1 MAVET
6 NKFQAESKELLNLMI
21 NSIYSNKEIFLREL
35 ISNASDAI
43 DKRRFE
49 SLNSNGKIPL
59 VENPEIEIIPN
70 KVEHTLTIKD
80 DGIGMSHDEL
90 ISNIGT
96 IAKSGSKEFISKLK
110 EAENNKD
117 LDIIG
122 QFGVGFY
129 SAFMVA
135 KKIVIETK
143 GLNEKSGYRFESE
156 GSDTYT
162 IEEISKE
169 EVGTSITLYLKDDKD
184 EEKYSTYLDYPTIEY
199 LVEKYSN
206 YIKYPIKMCEHI
218 KEPKKDKDGK
228 YLENEYDEKDEVK
241 TLNSMV
247 PLWKKPK
254 KDVKDE
260 DLNSFY
266 KNNFHDYLNP
276 LHSIQ
281 INVEGL
287 LSYQSLI
294 FIPSHLRNEV
304 YNRDE
309 AGLSLY
315 AKNVFIVDKCKELLP
330 HYLFFLEGIVDSND
344 LSLNISREML
354 QQDRNITRI
363 RDNIENK
370 VVANLKDLKE
380 KDKEKYAKIFDL
392 FGSSLKY
399 GIYENYGM
407 KNDLLKDLLVYKSLN
422 HDNEYIDLK
431 TYVSEM
437 KENQKA
443 IYFASGSSIE
453 EIKLSPEL
461 EKFKKDGIDVLFFD
475 KDVDEFAINTLRE
488 YETHL
493 FKSISTL
500 GEEDLNEEEKKKLEE
515 LNINFKRQLD
525 DIKEALKDKV
535 SDVKFS
541 TKLVNSPVS
550 LSSKEGITLNME
562 KILNNLNRENNGFKS
577 EKVLEINPDHD
588 LFKAIKELKARGMN
602 VTATA
607 VYDLMQAYMALE
619 AGADYIAP
627 YVNRIGNLGSDPF
640 ELIHELSSRIEVDG
654 YDCKILA
661 ASFKGVQQVRD
672 AFNSGSHA
680 ITAPVAV
687 LNQIFKNPN
696 IEKAV
701 ADFNNDW
708 YAMYG
713 EGKGICDL

>member
-1 MAVET
+1 MAIET

-59 VENPEIEIIPN
+59 LENPEIDIIPN
-70 KVEHTLTIKD
+70 KNEHTLTIKD
-80 DGIGMSHDEL
+80 NGIGMSHDEL
-90 ISNIGT
+90 INNIGT

-110 EAENNKD
+110 EAKENNE

-135 KKIVIETK
+135 KKVVIETK
-143 GLNEKSGYRFESE
+143 GLNETSGYRFESD

-162 IEEISKE
+162 IEEISKD

-206 YIKYPIKMCEHI
+206 YIKYPIKMSEHT

-228 YLENEYDEKDEVK
+228 YIDNEYDERDEVK

-254 KDVKDE
+254 KDIKDE
-260 DLNSFY
+260 DLKNFY
-266 KNNFHDYLNP
+266 KNNFHDYLDP

-287 LSYQSLI
+287 LSYQALI

-315 AKNVFIVDKCKELLP
+315 AKNVFIMDKCKELLP

-370 VVANLKDLKE
+370 VVANLKELKE
-380 KDKEKYAKIFDL
+380 KDKEKYAKFFNL
-392 FGSSLKY
+392 FGSSIKY

-422 HDNEYIDLK
+422 HDSEYIDLK

-437 KENQKA
+437 KENQKV

-461 EKFKKDGIDVLFFD
+461 ERFKKDGIDVLFFD
-475 KDVDEFAINTLRE
+475 KDVDEFAINALRE
-488 YETHL
+488 YDTHM
-493 FKSISTL
+493 FKSISTSS
-500 GEEDLNEEEKKKLEE
+500 EEDLNEDEKKKLED
-515 LNINFKRQLD
+515 LNINYKRQLD

-550 LSSKEGITLNME
+550 LSSKDGITLNME

-577 EKVLEINPDHD
+577 EKVLEINPDH
-588 LFKAIKELKARGMN
+588 E
-602 VTATA
+602 
-607 VYDLMQAYMALE
+607 
-619 AGADYIAP
+619 
-627 YVNRIGNLGSDPF
+627 
-640 ELIHELSSRIEVDG
+640 
-654 YDCKILA
+654 
-661 ASFKGVQQVRD
+661 
-672 AFNSGSHA
+672 
-680 ITAPVAV
+680 
-687 LNQIFKNPN
+687 IFKKLSTLSDDEVKEYSKLLYSEACLLNGLD
-696 IEKAV
+696 IENKEEFASLL
-701 ADFNNDW
+701 N
-708 YAMYG
+708 
-713 EGKGICDL
+713 KLLLK

>member
-1 MAVET
+1 MAIET

-59 VENPEIEIIPN
+59 LENPEIDIIPN
-70 KVEHTLTIKD
+70 KNEHTLTIKD
-80 DGIGMSHDEL
+80 NGIGMSHDEL
-90 ISNIGT
+90 INNIGT

-110 EAENNKD
+110 EAKENNE

-135 KKIVIETK
+135 KKVVIETK
-143 GLNEKSGYRFESE
+143 GLNETSGYRFESD

-162 IEEISKE
+162 IEEISKD

-206 YIKYPIKMCEHI
+206 YIKYPIKMSEHI

-228 YLENEYDEKDEVK
+228 YIDNEYDERDEVK

-254 KDVKDE
+254 KDIKDE
-260 DLNSFY
+260 DLKNFY
-266 KNNFHDYLNP
+266 KNNFHDYLDP

-287 LSYQSLI
+287 LSYQALI

-315 AKNVFIVDKCKELLP
+315 AKNVFIMDKCKELLP

-370 VVANLKDLKE
+370 VVANLKELKE
-380 KDKEKYAKIFDL
+380 KDKEKYAKFFDL
-392 FGSSLKY
+392 FGSSIKY

-422 HDNEYIDLK
+422 HDSEYIDLK

-437 KENQKA
+437 KENQKV

-461 EKFKKDGIDVLFFD
+461 ERFKKDGIDVLFFD
-475 KDVDEFAINTLRE
+475 KDVDEFAINALRE
-488 YETHL
+488 YDTHM
-493 FKSISTL
+493 FKSISTSS
-500 GEEDLNEEEKKKLEE
+500 EEDLNEDEKKKLED
-515 LNINFKRQLD
+515 LNINYKRQLD

-550 LSSKEGITLNME
+550 LSSKDGITLNME

-577 EKVLEINPDHD
+577 EKVLEINPDH
-588 LFKAIKELKARGMN
+588 E
-602 VTATA
+602 
-607 VYDLMQAYMALE
+607 
-619 AGADYIAP
+619 
-627 YVNRIGNLGSDPF
+627 
-640 ELIHELSSRIEVDG
+640 
-654 YDCKILA
+654 
-661 ASFKGVQQVRD
+661 
-672 AFNSGSHA
+672 
-680 ITAPVAV
+680 
-687 LNQIFKNPN
+687 IFKKLSTLSDDEVKEYSKLLYSEACLLNGLD
-696 IEKAV
+696 IENKEEFASLL
-701 ADFNNDW
+701 N
-708 YAMYG
+708 
-713 EGKGICDL
+713 KLLLK

>member
-1 MAVET
+1 MAIET

-49 SLNSNGKIPL
+49 SLNSKGKIPL
-59 VENPEIEIIPN
+59 LENPEIDIIPN
-70 KVEHTLTIKD
+70 KNEHTLTIKD
-80 DGIGMSHDEL
+80 NGIGMSHDEL
-90 ISNIGT
+90 INNIGT

-110 EAENNKD
+110 EAKENNE

-135 KKIVIETK
+135 KKVVIETK
-143 GLNEKSGYRFESE
+143 GLNETSGYRFESD

-162 IEEISKE
+162 IEEISKD

-206 YIKYPIKMCEHI
+206 YIKYPIKMSEHI

-228 YLENEYDEKDEVK
+228 YIDNEYDERDEVK

-254 KDVKDE
+254 KDIKDE
-260 DLNSFY
+260 DLKNFY
-266 KNNFHDYLNP
+266 KNNFHDYLDP

-287 LSYQSLI
+287 LSYQALI

-315 AKNVFIVDKCKELLP
+315 AKNVFIMDKCKELLP

-370 VVANLKDLKE
+370 VVANLKELKE
-380 KDKEKYAKIFDL
+380 KDKEKYAKFFDL
-392 FGSSLKY
+392 FGSSIKY

-422 HDNEYIDLK
+422 HDSEYIDLK

-437 KENQKA
+437 KENQKV

-461 EKFKKDGIDVLFFD
+461 ERFKKDGIDVLFFD
-475 KDVDEFAINTLRE
+475 KDVDEFAINALRE
-488 YETHL
+488 YDTHM
-493 FKSISTL
+493 FKSISTSS
-500 GEEDLNEEEKKKLEE
+500 EEDLNEDEKKKLED
-515 LNINFKRQLD
+515 LNINYKRQLD

-550 LSSKEGITLNME
+550 LSSKDGITLNME

-577 EKVLEINPDHD
+577 EKVLEINPDH
-588 LFKAIKELKARGMN
+588 E
-602 VTATA
+602 
-607 VYDLMQAYMALE
+607 
-619 AGADYIAP
+619 
-627 YVNRIGNLGSDPF
+627 
-640 ELIHELSSRIEVDG
+640 
-654 YDCKILA
+654 
-661 ASFKGVQQVRD
+661 
-672 AFNSGSHA
+672 
-680 ITAPVAV
+680 
-687 LNQIFKNPN
+687 IFKKLSTLSDDEVKEYSKLLYSEACLLNGLD
-696 IEKAV
+696 IENKEEFASLL
-701 ADFNNDW
+701 N
-708 YAMYG
+708 
-713 EGKGICDL
+713 KLLLK

>member
-96 IAKSGSKEFISKLK
+96 IAKSGSKEFIAKLK

-247 PLWKKPK
+247 PLWKKSK

-266 KNNFHDYLNP
+266 KNNFHDYLDP

-493 FKSISTL
+493 FKSISTSS
-500 GEEDLNEEEKKKLEE
+500 EEDLNEEEKKKLEE

-562 KILNNLNRENNGFKS
+562 KILNNLNKENNGFKS
-577 EKVLEINPDHD
+577 EKVLEINPDH
-588 LFKAIKELKARGMN
+588 E
-602 VTATA
+602 
-607 VYDLMQAYMALE
+607 
-619 AGADYIAP
+619 
-627 YVNRIGNLGSDPF
+627 
-640 ELIHELSSRIEVDG
+640 
-654 YDCKILA
+654 
-661 ASFKGVQQVRD
+661 
-672 AFNSGSHA
+672 
-680 ITAPVAV
+680 
-687 LNQIFKNPN
+687 IFKKLATLNDDEVKEYSKLLYN
-696 IEKAV
+696 EACLLNGLDIENKEEFATLL
-701 ADFNNDW
+701 N
-708 YAMYG
+708 
-713 EGKGICDL
+713 KLLLK

>member
-1 MAVET
+1 MAIET

-59 VENPEIEIIPN
+59 LENPEIDIIPN
-70 KVEHTLTIKD
+70 KNEHTLTIKD
-80 DGIGMSHDEL
+80 NGIGMSHDEL
-90 ISNIGT
+90 INNIGT

-110 EAENNKD
+110 EAKENNE

-135 KKIVIETK
+135 KKVVIETK
-143 GLNEKSGYRFESE
+143 GLNETSGYRFESD

-162 IEEISKE
+162 IEEISKD
-169 EVGTSITLYLKDDKD
+169 EVGTSITLYFKDDKD

-206 YIKYPIKMCEHI
+206 YIKYPIKMSEHI

-228 YLENEYDEKDEVK
+228 YIDNEYDERDEVK

-254 KDVKDE
+254 KDIKDE
-260 DLNSFY
+260 DLKNFY
-266 KNNFHDYLNP
+266 KNNFHDYLDP

-287 LSYQSLI
+287 LSYQALI
-294 FIPSHLRNEV
+294 FIPSHLRNEA

-315 AKNVFIVDKCKELLP
+315 AKNVFIMDKCKELLP

-354 QQDRNITRI
+354 QQDRNIARI

-370 VVANLKDLKE
+370 VVANLKELKE
-380 KDKEKYAKIFDL
+380 KDKEKYAKFFDL
-392 FGSSLKY
+392 FGSSIKY

-422 HDNEYIDLK
+422 HDSEYIDLK

-437 KENQKA
+437 KENQKV

-461 EKFKKDGIDVLFFD
+461 ERFKKDGIDVLFFD
-475 KDVDEFAINTLRE
+475 KDVDEFAINALRE
-488 YETHL
+488 YDTHM
-493 FKSISTL
+493 FKSISTSS
-500 GEEDLNEEEKKKLEE
+500 EEDLNEDEKKKLED
-515 LNINFKRQLD
+515 LNINYKRQLD

-550 LSSKEGITLNME
+550 LSSKDGITLNME

-577 EKVLEINPDHD
+577 EKVLEINPDH
-588 LFKAIKELKARGMN
+588 E
-602 VTATA
+602 
-607 VYDLMQAYMALE
+607 
-619 AGADYIAP
+619 
-627 YVNRIGNLGSDPF
+627 
-640 ELIHELSSRIEVDG
+640 
-654 YDCKILA
+654 
-661 ASFKGVQQVRD
+661 
-672 AFNSGSHA
+672 
-680 ITAPVAV
+680 
-687 LNQIFKNPN
+687 IFKKLSTLGDDEVKEYSKLLYSEACLLNGLD
-696 IEKAV
+696 IENKEEFASLL
-701 ADFNNDW
+701 N
-708 YAMYG
+708 
-713 EGKGICDL
+713 KLLLK

>member
-1 MAVET
+1 MAIET

-59 VENPEIEIIPN
+59 LENPEIDIIPN
-70 KVEHTLTIKD
+70 KNEHTLTIKD
-80 DGIGMSHDEL
+80 NGIGMSHDEL
-90 ISNIGT
+90 IKNIGT

-110 EAENNKD
+110 EAKENNE

-135 KKIVIETK
+135 KKVVIETK
-143 GLNEKSGYRFESE
+143 GLNETSGYRFESD

-162 IEEISKE
+162 IEEISKA

-206 YIKYPIKMCEHI
+206 YIKYPIKMSEHI

-228 YLENEYDEKDEVK
+228 YIDNEYDERDEVK

-254 KDVKDE
+254 KDIKDE
-260 DLNSFY
+260 DLNNFY
-266 KNNFHDYLNP
+266 KNNFHDYLDP

-287 LSYQSLI
+287 LSYQALI

-315 AKNVFIVDKCKELLP
+315 AKNVFIMDKCKELLP

-370 VVANLKDLKE
+370 VVANLKELKE
-380 KDKEKYAKIFDL
+380 KDKEKYAKFFDL
-392 FGSSLKY
+392 FGSSIKY

-422 HDNEYIDLK
+422 HDSEYIDLK

-437 KENQKA
+437 KENQKV

-461 EKFKKDGIDVLFFD
+461 ERFKKDGIDVLFFD
-475 KDVDEFAINTLRE
+475 KDVDEFAINALRE
-488 YETHL
+488 YDTHM
-493 FKSISTL
+493 FKSISTSS
-500 GEEDLNEEEKKKLEE
+500 EEDLNEDEKKKLED
-515 LNINFKRQLD
+515 LNINYKRQLD

-550 LSSKEGITLNME
+550 LSSKDGITLNME

-577 EKVLEINPDHD
+577 EKVLEINPDH
-588 LFKAIKELKARGMN
+588 E
-602 VTATA
+602 
-607 VYDLMQAYMALE
+607 
-619 AGADYIAP
+619 
-627 YVNRIGNLGSDPF
+627 
-640 ELIHELSSRIEVDG
+640 
-654 YDCKILA
+654 
-661 ASFKGVQQVRD
+661 
-672 AFNSGSHA
+672 
-680 ITAPVAV
+680 
-687 LNQIFKNPN
+687 IFKKLSTLSDDEVKEYSKLLYSEACLLNGLD
-696 IEKAV
+696 IENKEEFASLL
-701 ADFNNDW
+701 N
-708 YAMYG
+708 
-713 EGKGICDL
+713 KLLLK

>member
-577 EKVLEINPDHD
+577 EKVLEINPDH
-588 LFKAIKELKARGMN
+588 E
-602 VTATA
+602 
-607 VYDLMQAYMALE
+607 
-619 AGADYIAP
+619 
-627 YVNRIGNLGSDPF
+627 
-640 ELIHELSSRIEVDG
+640 
-654 YDCKILA
+654 
-661 ASFKGVQQVRD
+661 
-672 AFNSGSHA
+672 
-680 ITAPVAV
+680 
-687 LNQIFKNPN
+687 IFKKLVTLNDDEVKEYSKLLYN
-696 IEKAV
+696 EACLLNGLDIENKDEFATLL
-701 ADFNNDW
+701 N
-708 YAMYG
+708 
-713 EGKGICDL
+713 KLLLK

>member
-59 VENPEIEIIPN
+59 VENLEIEIIPN

-577 EKVLEINPDHD
+577 EKVLEINPDH
-588 LFKAIKELKARGMN
+588 E
-602 VTATA
+602 
-607 VYDLMQAYMALE
+607 
-619 AGADYIAP
+619 
-627 YVNRIGNLGSDPF
+627 
-640 ELIHELSSRIEVDG
+640 
-654 YDCKILA
+654 
-661 ASFKGVQQVRD
+661 
-672 AFNSGSHA
+672 
-680 ITAPVAV
+680 
-687 LNQIFKNPN
+687 IFKKLATLNDDEVKEYSKLLYN
-696 IEKAV
+696 EACLLNGLDIENKDEFATLL
-701 ADFNNDW
+701 N
-708 YAMYG
+708 
-713 EGKGICDL
+713 KLLLK

>member
-525 DIKEALKDKV
+525 DMKEALKDKV

-577 EKVLEINPDHD
+577 EKVLEINPDH
-588 LFKAIKELKARGMN
+588 E
-602 VTATA
+602 
-607 VYDLMQAYMALE
+607 
-619 AGADYIAP
+619 
-627 YVNRIGNLGSDPF
+627 
-640 ELIHELSSRIEVDG
+640 
-654 YDCKILA
+654 
-661 ASFKGVQQVRD
+661 
-672 AFNSGSHA
+672 
-680 ITAPVAV
+680 
-687 LNQIFKNPN
+687 IFKKLATLNDDEVKEYSKLLYN
-696 IEKAV
+696 EACLLNGLDIENKDEFATLL
-701 ADFNNDW
+701 N
-708 YAMYG
+708 
-713 EGKGICDL
+713 KLLLK

>member
-59 VENPEIEIIPN
+59 IENPEIEIIPN
-70 KVEHTLTIKD
+70 KTEHTLTIKD

-96 IAKSGSKEFISKLK
+96 IAKSGSKEFIAKLK

-266 KNNFHDYLNP
+266 KNNFHDYLDP

-315 AKNVFIVDKCKELLP
+315 AKNVFIVDKCIELLP

-493 FKSISTL
+493 FKSISTSS
-500 GEEDLNEEEKKKLEE
+500 EEDLNEEEKKKLEE

-577 EKVLEINPDHD
+577 EKVLEINPDH
-588 LFKAIKELKARGMN
+588 E
-602 VTATA
+602 
-607 VYDLMQAYMALE
+607 
-619 AGADYIAP
+619 
-627 YVNRIGNLGSDPF
+627 
-640 ELIHELSSRIEVDG
+640 
-654 YDCKILA
+654 
-661 ASFKGVQQVRD
+661 
-672 AFNSGSHA
+672 
-680 ITAPVAV
+680 
-687 LNQIFKNPN
+687 IFKKLATLNDDEVKEYSKLLYN
-696 IEKAV
+696 EACLLNGLDIENKEEFATLL
-701 ADFNNDW
+701 N
-708 YAMYG
+708 
-713 EGKGICDL
+713 KLLLK

>member
-260 DLNSFY
+260 DLDSFY

-577 EKVLEINPDHD
+577 EKVLEINPDH
-588 LFKAIKELKARGMN
+588 E
-602 VTATA
+602 
-607 VYDLMQAYMALE
+607 
-619 AGADYIAP
+619 
-627 YVNRIGNLGSDPF
+627 
-640 ELIHELSSRIEVDG
+640 
-654 YDCKILA
+654 
-661 ASFKGVQQVRD
+661 
-672 AFNSGSHA
+672 
-680 ITAPVAV
+680 
-687 LNQIFKNPN
+687 IFKKLATLNDDEVKEYSKLLYN
-696 IEKAV
+696 EACLLNGLDIENKEEFAILL
-701 ADFNNDW
+701 N
-708 YAMYG
+708 
-713 EGKGICDL
+713 KLLLK

>member
-70 KVEHTLTIKD
+70 KAEHTLTIKD

-266 KNNFHDYLNP
+266 KNNFHDYLDP

-493 FKSISTL
+493 FKSISTSS
-500 GEEDLNEEEKKKLEE
+500 EEDLNEEEKKKLDE

-577 EKVLEINPDHD
+577 EKVLEINPDH
-588 LFKAIKELKARGMN
+588 E
-602 VTATA
+602 
-607 VYDLMQAYMALE
+607 
-619 AGADYIAP
+619 
-627 YVNRIGNLGSDPF
+627 
-640 ELIHELSSRIEVDG
+640 
-654 YDCKILA
+654 
-661 ASFKGVQQVRD
+661 
-672 AFNSGSHA
+672 
-680 ITAPVAV
+680 
-687 LNQIFKNPN
+687 IFKKLSTLNDDEVKEYSKLLYN
-696 IEKAV
+696 EACLLNGLDIENKDEFATLL
-701 ADFNNDW
+701 N
-708 YAMYG
+708 
-713 EGKGICDL
+713 KLLLK

>member
-247 PLWKKPK
+247 PLWKKSK

-525 DIKEALKDKV
+525 DIKEVLKDKV

-577 EKVLEINPDHD
+577 EKVLEINPDHEIFRKLATLND
-588 LFKAIKELKARGMN
+588 DEVKEYSKLLYNEACLLNGLDIENKDEFATLLNKLLLK
-602 VTATA
+602 
-607 VYDLMQAYMALE
+607 
-619 AGADYIAP
+619 
-627 YVNRIGNLGSDPF
+627 
-640 ELIHELSSRIEVDG
+640 
-654 YDCKILA
+654 
-661 ASFKGVQQVRD
+661 
-672 AFNSGSHA
+672 
-680 ITAPVAV
+680 
-687 LNQIFKNPN
+687 
-696 IEKAV
+696 
-701 ADFNNDW
+701 
-708 YAMYG
+708 
-713 EGKGICDL
+713 

>member
-1 MAVET
+1 MAIET

-49 SLNSNGKIPL
+49 SLNSKGKIPL
-59 VENPEIEIIPN
+59 LENPEIDIIPN
-70 KVEHTLTIKD
+70 KNEHTLTIKD
-80 DGIGMSHDEL
+80 NGIGMSHDEL
-90 ISNIGT
+90 IKNIGT

-110 EAENNKD
+110 EAKENNE

-135 KKIVIETK
+135 KKVVIETK
-143 GLNEKSGYRFESE
+143 GLNETSGYRFESD

-162 IEEISKE
+162 IEEISKD

-206 YIKYPIKMCEHI
+206 YIKYPIKMSEHI

-228 YLENEYDEKDEVK
+228 YIDNEYDERDEVK

-254 KDVKDE
+254 KDIKDE
-260 DLNSFY
+260 DLKNFY
-266 KNNFHDYLNP
+266 KNNFHDYLDP

-287 LSYQSLI
+287 LSYQALI

-315 AKNVFIVDKCKELLP
+315 AKNVFIMDKCKELLP

-370 VVANLKDLKE
+370 VVANLKELKE
-380 KDKEKYAKIFDL
+380 KDKEKYAKFFDL
-392 FGSSLKY
+392 FGSSIKY

-422 HDNEYIDLK
+422 HDSEYIDLK

-437 KENQKA
+437 KENQKV

-461 EKFKKDGIDVLFFD
+461 ERFKKDGIDVLFFD
-475 KDVDEFAINTLRE
+475 KDVDEFAINALRE
-488 YETHL
+488 YDTHM
-493 FKSISTL
+493 FKSISTSS
-500 GEEDLNEEEKKKLEE
+500 EEDLNEDEKKKLED
-515 LNINFKRQLD
+515 LNINYKRQLD

-550 LSSKEGITLNME
+550 LSSKDGITLNME

-577 EKVLEINPDHD
+577 EKVLEINPDH
-588 LFKAIKELKARGMN
+588 E
-602 VTATA
+602 
-607 VYDLMQAYMALE
+607 
-619 AGADYIAP
+619 
-627 YVNRIGNLGSDPF
+627 
-640 ELIHELSSRIEVDG
+640 
-654 YDCKILA
+654 
-661 ASFKGVQQVRD
+661 
-672 AFNSGSHA
+672 
-680 ITAPVAV
+680 
-687 LNQIFKNPN
+687 IFKKLSTLSDDEVKEYSKLLYSEACLLNGLD
-696 IEKAV
+696 IENKEEFASLL
-701 ADFNNDW
+701 N
-708 YAMYG
+708 
-713 EGKGICDL
+713 KLLLK

>member
-1 MAVET
+1 MAIET

-59 VENPEIEIIPN
+59 LENPEIDIIPN
-70 KVEHTLTIKD
+70 KNEHTLTIKD
-80 DGIGMSHDEL
+80 NGIGMSHDEL
-90 ISNIGT
+90 INNIGT

-110 EAENNKD
+110 EAKENNE

-135 KKIVIETK
+135 KKVVIETK
-143 GLNEKSGYRFESE
+143 GLNETSGYRFESD

-162 IEEISKE
+162 IEEISKD

-206 YIKYPIKMCEHI
+206 YIKYPIKMSEHI

-228 YLENEYDEKDEVK
+228 YIDNEYDERDEVK

-254 KDVKDE
+254 KDIKDE
-260 DLNSFY
+260 DLKNFY
-266 KNNFHDYLNP
+266 KNNFHDYLDP

-287 LSYQSLI
+287 LSYQALI

-315 AKNVFIVDKCKELLP
+315 AKNVFIMDKCKELLP

-370 VVANLKDLKE
+370 VVANLKELKE
-380 KDKEKYAKIFDL
+380 KDKEKYAKFFDL
-392 FGSSLKY
+392 FGSSIKY

-422 HDNEYIDLK
+422 HYSEYIDLK

-437 KENQKA
+437 KENQKV

-461 EKFKKDGIDVLFFD
+461 ERFKKDGIDVLFFD
-475 KDVDEFAINTLRE
+475 KDVDEFAINALRE
-488 YETHL
+488 YDTHM
-493 FKSISTL
+493 FKSISTSS
-500 GEEDLNEEEKKKLEE
+500 EEDLNEDEKKKLED
-515 LNINFKRQLD
+515 LNINYKRQLD

-550 LSSKEGITLNME
+550 LSSKDGITLNME

-577 EKVLEINPDHD
+577 EKVLEINPDH
-588 LFKAIKELKARGMN
+588 E
-602 VTATA
+602 
-607 VYDLMQAYMALE
+607 
-619 AGADYIAP
+619 
-627 YVNRIGNLGSDPF
+627 
-640 ELIHELSSRIEVDG
+640 
-654 YDCKILA
+654 
-661 ASFKGVQQVRD
+661 
-672 AFNSGSHA
+672 
-680 ITAPVAV
+680 
-687 LNQIFKNPN
+687 IFKKLSTLSDDEVKEYSKLLYSEACLLNGLD
-696 IEKAV
+696 IENKEEFASLL
-701 ADFNNDW
+701 N
-708 YAMYG
+708 
-713 EGKGICDL
+713 KLLLK

>member
-59 VENPEIEIIPN
+59 VENSEIEIIPN

-294 FIPSHLRNEV
+294 FIPFHLRNEV

-577 EKVLEINPDHD
+577 EKVLEINPDH
-588 LFKAIKELKARGMN
+588 E
-602 VTATA
+602 
-607 VYDLMQAYMALE
+607 
-619 AGADYIAP
+619 
-627 YVNRIGNLGSDPF
+627 
-640 ELIHELSSRIEVDG
+640 
-654 YDCKILA
+654 
-661 ASFKGVQQVRD
+661 
-672 AFNSGSHA
+672 
-680 ITAPVAV
+680 
-687 LNQIFKNPN
+687 IFKKLATLNDDEVKEYSKLLYN
-696 IEKAV
+696 EACLLNGLDIENKDEFATLL
-701 ADFNNDW
+701 N
-708 YAMYG
+708 
-713 EGKGICDL
+713 KLLLK

>member
-266 KNNFHDYLNP
+266 KNNFRDYLNP

-461 EKFKKDGIDVLFFD
+461 EKFKKDGTDVLFFD

-577 EKVLEINPDHD
+577 EKVLEINPDH
-588 LFKAIKELKARGMN
+588 E
-602 VTATA
+602 
-607 VYDLMQAYMALE
+607 
-619 AGADYIAP
+619 
-627 YVNRIGNLGSDPF
+627 
-640 ELIHELSSRIEVDG
+640 
-654 YDCKILA
+654 
-661 ASFKGVQQVRD
+661 
-672 AFNSGSHA
+672 
-680 ITAPVAV
+680 
-687 LNQIFKNPN
+687 IFKKLATLNDDEVKEYSKLLYN
-696 IEKAV
+696 EACLLNGLDIENKDEFATLL
-701 ADFNNDW
+701 N
-708 YAMYG
+708 
-713 EGKGICDL
+713 KLLLK

>member
-143 GLNEKSGYRFESE
+143 GLNEKLGYRFESE

-577 EKVLEINPDHD
+577 EKVLEINPDH
-588 LFKAIKELKARGMN
+588 E
-602 VTATA
+602 
-607 VYDLMQAYMALE
+607 
-619 AGADYIAP
+619 
-627 YVNRIGNLGSDPF
+627 
-640 ELIHELSSRIEVDG
+640 
-654 YDCKILA
+654 
-661 ASFKGVQQVRD
+661 
-672 AFNSGSHA
+672 
-680 ITAPVAV
+680 
-687 LNQIFKNPN
+687 IFKKLATLNDDEVKEYSKLLYN
-696 IEKAV
+696 EACLLNGLDIENKDEFATLL
-701 ADFNNDW
+701 N
-708 YAMYG
+708 
-713 EGKGICDL
+713 KLLLK